1 MEALSKSG
9 KILHGKIAEILVRKG
24 SATPLEGSEVEARKA
39 EALKKKAAAKKA
51 PKKEVKKAPKK
62 AKK

>member
-1 MEALSKSG
+1 MEAIGKSG

-24 SATPLEGSEVEARKA
+24 SATPYEGTEGV
-39 EALKKKAAAKKA
+39 KKVA
-51 PKKEVKKAPKK
+51 PKQKKAPKK